1 VRDKVLMRVPGHSVS
16 FSNCP
21 TISPSTLVKVLNK
34 TLTRA
39 KQVTK
44 KECATCTSF
53 RPFMAS
59 D

>member
-1 VRDKVLMRVPGHSVS
+1 MQVPGHSVS

-44 KECATCTSF
+44 KECATCTVSG
-53 RPFMAS
+53 PFMAS